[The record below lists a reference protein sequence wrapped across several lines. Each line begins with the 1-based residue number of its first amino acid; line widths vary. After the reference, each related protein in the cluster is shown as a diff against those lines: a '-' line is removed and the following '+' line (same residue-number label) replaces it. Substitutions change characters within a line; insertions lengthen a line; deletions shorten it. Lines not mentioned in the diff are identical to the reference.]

1 MTHLPPLITDLGL
14 ILVTAGITTL
24 LFKKIQQP
32 LVLGYILAGF
42 LVGPYSSLVPTVSD
56 AESIKTWSEIGVIF
70 LLFSLG
76 LEFSFKKLVK
86 VGGSASITAMV
97 EIILMIVFGFIG
109 GQLMGWSV
117 MDSIFLGAILSMSS
131 TTIIIRA
138 FDEVGAKTQ
147 KFAGLVFGILI
158 VEDLIAILLMVV
170 LSTVAISKEFAGGA
184 LTMQIFKLIFFL
196 IAWFLAGIFFVPTLL
211 SRTRKLMSDETL
223 LIVSLGMCLLMVII
237 SVNVGFSAALGAFIM
252 GSIFAETTQAEKIEH
267 LIKSV
272 KDLFAAVFFVSVGM
286 MIDPQVLID
295 HAVPVL
301 VVTLLTIFGKLFA
314 TSAGA
319 LLSGQP
325 LKQSVQAGMSLAQ
338 IGEFSFIIAS
348 LGVSLKVTSDFLY
361 PITVAASAVTTLT
374 TPYMIKQSEPVYNYL
389 EKILP
394 QSWIRFF
401 NRYSSGS
408 QQITA
413 TSEWNTLLRSYSTQM
428 VIHSVVIIAM
438 ILLSKTYLYPVI
450 AELTDKTLTASILT
464 TLLTLTL
471 MTPPI
476 WALAVRKI
484 HHHSYRH
491 LWLDRRMNRS
501 PLIGIEILR
510 IGLAIGLVGMLLNT
524 YFPTIIALIIAII
537 IIAVVSFIF
546 SKTLNAFYER
556 IENQFLKNLHEK
568 ENQKAHY
575 KAIVPWDAHFAKFTI
590 PQEAPFI
597 GKQLI
602 ELQFR
607 ETYGVNIAMIERGK
621 KTIVSPNRWEYLYP
635 GDKIMVI
642 GTDEQLE
649 KFQDLFDIQ
658 KDMVEE
664 KRPDVILKNMIVNK
678 DCILLNHSINQLSAD
693 LKSAVL
699 IVGIERNG
707 ERILNP
713 DSSTVIQEEDIVWAI
728 GTKEKLN
735 TFFTRPQK

>member
-1 MTHLPPLITDLGL
+1 MVNI
-14 ILVTAGITTL
+14 
-24 LFKKIQQP
+24 K
-32 LVLGYILAGF
+32 F
-42 LVGPYSSLVPTVSD
+42 LQG
-56 AESIKTWSEIGVIF
+56 AA
-70 LLFSLG
+70 FSPD
-76 LEFSFKKLVK
+76 
-86 VGGSASITAMV
+86 T
-97 EIILMIVFGFIG
+97 
-109 GQLMGWSV
+109 
-117 MDSIFLGAILSMSS
+117 
-131 TTIIIRA
+131 
-138 FDEVGAKTQ
+138 
-147 KFAGLVFGILI
+147 
-158 VEDLIAILLMVV
+158 
-170 LSTVAISKEFAGGA
+170 
-184 LTMQIFKLIFFL
+184 
-196 IAWFLAGIFFVPTLL
+196 
-211 SRTRKLMSDETL
+211 
-223 LIVSLGMCLLMVII
+223 
-237 SVNVGFSAALGAFIM
+237 
-252 GSIFAETTQAEKIEH
+252 
-267 LIKSV
+267 
-272 KDLFAAVFFVSVGM
+272 
-286 MIDPQVLID
+286 
-295 HAVPVL
+295 
-301 VVTLLTIFGKLFA
+301 
-314 TSAGA
+314 
-319 LLSGQP
+319 
-325 LKQSVQAGMSLAQ
+325 
-338 IGEFSFIIAS
+338 
-348 LGVSLKVTSDFLY
+348 
-361 PITVAASAVTTLT
+361 
-374 TPYMIKQSEPVYNYL
+374 
-389 EKILP
+389 
-394 QSWIRFF
+394 
-401 NRYSSGS
+401 
-408 QQITA
+408 
-413 TSEWNTLLRSYSTQM
+413 
-428 VIHSVVIIAM
+428 